1 MNIRIRER
9 LTLQFTLIVTS
20 ILLVFATGI
29 YLLSSSYREQEF
41 YARLE
46 TKALTTAR
54 LLIEV
59 KEVDNDMLKIIDK
72 NSINAMFS
80 EKVLVYNTANKL
92 IYNSVDDESI
102 PVSDSLLNEIRKS
115 DNDDSTS
122 D

>member
-72 NSINAMFS
+72 NSINAM
-80 EKVLVYNTANKL
+80 L
-92 IYNSVDDESI
+92 D
-102 PVSDSLLNEIRKS
+102 RKS
-115 DNDDSTS
+115 VV
-122 D
+122 